1 MTTPP
6 RPEPPVRPD
15 DTNPSGAT
23 RVVPPPPAPP
33 PAGPPPR
40 QKRKRDARTSRASNP
55 LYLPLW
61 SVALMIAGAFCITF
75 SIISLVLLLGGNT
88 PSSGGEPRVVIITA
102 IPSPTFDAAAA
113 PTLTPTSALLPSG
126 ATPGAFPTFALE
138 GPTLPPVILSP
149 TPVSIAVG
157 QSVIVNED
165 QVRLRGSPGL
175 DGELI
180 SYLAI
185 GTQFTVIGGPQMASS
200 LTWWQVEDPT
210 QPLVRGWVAADYLE
224 PVPQPGGAA

>member
-23 RVVPPPPAPP
+23 RAVPPPPE
-33 PAGPPPR
+33 
-40 QKRKRDARTSRASNP
+40 KRKRRDARSSRAANP

-61 SVALMIAGAFCITF
+61 SVGLMLVMAFCATF

-88 PSSGGEPRVVIITA
+88 PSGGSGTPRVVIITA

-113 PTLTPTSALLPSG
+113 PTVTPTSPLLPSDG
-126 ATPGAFPTFALE
+126 TPGAVPTFALE

-149 TPVSIAVG
+149 TPVTIAIG
-157 QSVIVNED
+157 QTVLITED
-165 QVRLRGSPGL
+165 QVRLRASPGL

-185 GTQFTVIGGPQMASS
+185 GTQFTVIGGPQQASS

-224 PVPQPGGAA
+224 PVPQPGAAT

>member
-6 RPEPPVRPD
+6 RTEPPVRPD

-23 RVVPPPPAPP
+23 RAVPPPSVPP
-33 PAGPPPR
+33 PAGPPRP
-40 QKRKRDARTSRASNP
+40 KRKRDARSSRASNP

-61 SVALMIAGAFCITF
+61 SVALMVVGAFCITF

-113 PTLTPTSALLPSG
+113 PTITPTSPLLPSDG
-126 ATPGAFPTFALE
+126 TPGAFPTFALE

-149 TPVSIAVG
+149 TPVSIAIG
-157 QSVIVNED
+157 QTVIINED
-165 QVRLRGSPGL
+165 QVRLRATPGL

-224 PVPQPGGAA
+224 PAPQPGAPA

>member
-6 RPEPPVRPD
+6 RSEPPVRPD

-23 RVVPPPPAPP
+23 RLVPPTAPP
-33 PAGPPPR
+33 RPE
-40 QKRKRDARTSRASNP
+40 KRKRQNAPPRAANP

-61 SVALMIAGAFCITF
+61 SVALMLLLSFCATF
-75 SIISLVLLLGGNT
+75 SIISAVLLLGGNS
-88 PSSGGEPRVVIITA
+88 PPGGDPRVVIITA
-102 IPSPTFDAAAA
+102 NPSPTFDAQAA
-113 PTLTPTSALLPSG
+113 PTATPTSNLLPSNSQ
-126 ATPGAFPTFALE
+126 PGTVPTFALE

-157 QSVIVNED
+157 QTVLVTED
-165 QVRLRGSPGL
+165 QVRLRATPGL

-185 GTQFTVIGGPQMASS
+185 STRFTVIGGPQQASG

-210 QPLVRGWVAADYLE
+210 QPLVRGWVAADYL
-224 PVPQPGGAA
+224 QPLIETGAPA

>member
-23 RVVPPPPAPP
+23 RAVPPPPVPP
-33 PAGPPPR
+33 PAGPPPE
-40 QKRKRDARTSRASNP
+40 KRKRREARRSRASNP

-61 SVALMIAGAFCITF
+61 SVGLMLVGAFCITF

-113 PTLTPTSALLPSG
+113 PTVTPTSPLLPSDG
-126 ATPGAFPTFALE
+126 TPGAFPTFALE

-165 QVRLRGSPGL
+165 QVRLRASPGL

-224 PVPQPGGAA
+224 PAPQPGGAT